1 MKSAV
6 IITGAAGGIGQVLCR
21 EFTKAGYHVIASD
34 SSEECPLVE
43 VDSWVGIDLD
53 HFCRKSDYR
62 QRLVEQLRE
71 AAEGYNITALINNA
85 AVQEVKSFESL
96 SVEDWTLT
104 LNVNLMAPFLLTQTL
119 LTNLE
124 ANAGSV
130 VNISSIHASQTKPGF
145 TAYATSKA
153 ALNGLTKSLAV
164 ELGSRV
170 RINNICPAAISTPM
184 LESGFAGQENLLDEL
199 GEMHPVGRIGKPQE
213 VASLALFLVS
223 DEARFITGANIA
235 LDGGISIRL
244 RDPV

>member
-34 SSEECPLVE
+34 RSEECPLAE

-53 HFCRKSDYR
+53 HLCRKSDYR
-62 QRLVEQLRE
+62 RRMVEQLRE
-71 AAEGYNITALINNA
+71 AAEGFNITALVNNA
-85 AVQEVKSFESL
+85 GIQVVKSVESL
-96 SVEDWTLT
+96 SVEDWTVT
-104 LNVNLMAPFLLTQTL
+104 LNVNLMAPFLLTQAL
-119 LTNLE
+119 LTDLE
-124 ANAGSV
+124 SNAGSV
-130 VNISSIHASQTKPGF
+130 VNISSIHASQTKPEF

-184 LESGFAGQENLLDEL
+184 LVESFAGKENRLDEL

-213 VASLALFLVS
+213 VASLVLFLAS
-223 DEARFITGANIA
+223 DAARFITGTNIV